1 MVREL
6 EDLISK
12 LYECLLTPQNGDL
25 PRSIVSDIVY
35 LCSENLNSQAICRLF
50 FKPLKNTKT

>member
-12 LYECLLTPQNGDL
+12 LFDCLLTPQNGDL
-25 PRSIVSDIVY
+25 PRSILSDIIY
-35 LCSENLNSQAICRLF
+35 MCGENLNTQAICMR
-50 FKPLKNTKT
+50 KLKLQNS